1 MAIRGILIGLAAWLA
16 LSGMA
21 LAQGRV
27 EQEIDAGWLFQKGEV
42 AGAADL
48 APDTA
53 NWLKVT
59 LPHTFN
65 AGDGEDGGGYY
76 RGPGWYR
83 RELILERA
91 PEGRLFLQF
100 DGAAL
105 ITEVFV
111 NGRSVGRHAGGYAAF
126 RFDVTDVM
134 WPGRNL
140 LAVRVDNS
148 LTSEVAPLGGDFT
161 VFGGLYRGV
170 RLVATPALHVDA
182 LDHGG
187 PGVYASVEALDAGQA
202 RVRVLTRTRNDT
214 GRRVSA
220 RVAVEII
227 DAEGRVVA
235 SRKAE
240 AGLAAGETAPV
251 VQSVALTKPRLWDG
265 VRDPYLYQV
274 RVRVTE
280 IGRDAP
286 PDEVTVPLGV
296 RSIRVDPQAGFLLN
310 GRPHQLKGVNLFH
323 SGRPGRGLAV
333 GAAEIE
339 EDFALFEAMG
349 VNALRLVHFQHPKR
363 AYELADRDGLVLWTE
378 IPLNSKVDPSPEFE
392 VNLLQQLRELIR
404 QNFNHPSVAFW
415 GLGNEIYASD
425 ETSNRLLA
433 RLHAEA
439 RAEDPGRL
447 TVYAHCCGADDAPHT
462 RHTDVIGFNKY
473 FGWYADQKGEIGD
486 WADRAHALAP
496 GRAMAVSE
504 YGAGASVLHQEDPPK
519 WPEAGGGWHPEQYQA
534 LVHENAD
541 RQLAARPWLWG
552 RFVWVGADLASD
564 GRNEG
569 DRPGINDKGL
579 VSYDRRDLKD
589 AYYLYQARWSDRPM
603 VHIASKR
610 MAVRREAAA
619 AVKVYSNQGRA
630 RLTVNGRDLGERET
644 VDGVAV
650 WPQVALAMGDNRI
663 DAIAGQV
670 RDEAVWRREP
680 AVIAAE

>member
-1 MAIRGILIGLAAWLA
+1 VDIRTLLIGLAAWLA
-16 LSGMA
+16 LAVPA
-21 LAQGRV
+21 LAQGRS
-27 EQEIDAGWLFQKGEV
+27 EQAIDAGWRFQKGEV
-42 AGAADL
+42 AGAAD
-48 APDTA
+48 AATDTGG
-53 NWLKVT
+53 WLKVT
-59 LPHTFN
+59 LPHSFN

-83 RELILERA
+83 RELVLERA
-91 PEGRLFLQF
+91 PTGRLFLQF

-105 ITEVFV
+105 VAEVFV
-111 NGRSVGRHAGGYAAF
+111 NGTSVGRHAGGYAAF
-126 RFDVTDVM
+126 RFDVTDVVR
-134 WPGRNL
+134 PGRNL

-148 LTSEVAPLGGDFT
+148 PTSEVAPLGGDFT

-170 RLVATPALHVDA
+170 RLIATPAVHIDA

-187 PGVYASVEALDAGQA
+187 PGVYASVEALDAERAQL
-202 RVRVLTRTRNDT
+202 RVLIRARNDT
-214 GRRVSA
+214 GGEVLA
-220 RVAVEII
+220 RVGASIV
-227 DAEGRVVA
+227 DAQGRSVSGAITTV
-235 SRKAE
+235 R
-240 AGLAAGETAPV
+240 LAAGEIAPV
-251 VQSVALTKPRLWDG
+251 VLNIGLPRPRLWDG
-265 VRDPYLYQV
+265 RRDPYLYSV
-274 RVRVTE
+274 RTWVGDN
-280 IGRDAP
+280 GRSGR
-286 PDEVTVPLGV
+286 PDEVTVPLGI
-296 RSIRVDPQAGFLLN
+296 RSVHVDPQAGFLLN

-339 EDFALFEAMG
+339 EDFAIFEAMG
-349 VNALRLVHFQHPKR
+349 VNAMRLVHFQHPQR
-363 AYELADRDGLVLWTE
+363 AYELADRGGLVLWTE
-378 IPLNSKVDPSPEFE
+378 IPLNSKVDASPAFE
-392 VNLLQQLRELIR
+392 ANLIQQLRELIR

-439 RAEDPGRL
+439 RAEDPSRL

-473 FGWYADQKGEIGD
+473 FGWYPDQKGEIGD

-504 YGAGASVLHQEDPPK
+504 YGAGASVMHQEDPPK
-519 WPEAGGGWHPEQYQA
+519 WPDAGGGWHPEQYQA

-579 VSYDRRDLKD
+579 VSYDRRQLKD
-589 AYYLYQARWSDRPM
+589 AYYFYQARWSDRPM
-603 VHIASKR
+603 VHITSKR
-610 MAVRREAAA
+610 MTVRREAAVT
-619 AVKVYSNQGRA
+619 VKTYSNQARA
-630 RLTVNGRDLGERET
+630 RLTVNGQDLGERAV
-644 VDGVAV
+644 VDGVAA
-650 WPQVALAMGDNRI
+650 WPGVPLTMGDNRLEV
-663 DAIAGQV
+663 IAGGA
-670 RDEAVWRREP
+670 RDAVVWRREP
-680 AVIAAE
+680 AAIAAE

>member
-1 MAIRGILIGLAAWLA
+1 MDIRKVLIGLAAWLTLA
-16 LSGMA
+16 APA
-21 LAQGRV
+21 LAQGRI
-27 EQEIDAGWLFQKGEV
+27 EQAIDDGWRFQKGEV
-42 AGAADL
+42 ARAADPAL
-48 APDTA
+48 DAGGWQA
-53 NWLKVT
+53 VT
-59 LPHTFN
+59 LPHSFN

-76 RGPGWYR
+76 RGAGWYR
-83 RELILERA
+83 RELVLDKVSTR
-91 PEGRLFLQF
+91 RVFLQF

-105 ITEVFV
+105 VAEVFV
-111 NGRSVGRHAGGYAAF
+111 NGKSVGRHAGGYAAF
-126 RFDVTDVM
+126 RFDITDALRL
-134 WPGRNL
+134 GRNL

-148 LTSEVAPLGGDFT
+148 PTSEVAPLGGDFT

-170 RLVATPALHVDA
+170 RLVTTPTVHIDA

-187 PGVYASVEALDAGQA
+187 PGVYASVETLDAEQA
-202 RVRVLTRTRNDT
+202 EVRVLTRVRNDT
-214 GRRVSA
+214 GDQVRATVSVSILDAQGRPVGGAMTTRR
-220 RVAVEII
+220 
-227 DAEGRVVA
+227 
-235 SRKAE
+235 
-240 AGLAAGETAPV
+240 LAAGAAEPV
-251 VQSVALTKPRLWDG
+251 VLKPGFLKPRLWDG
-265 VRDPYLYQV
+265 RRDPYLYSVQV
-274 RVRVTE
+274 RVLEV
-280 IGRDAP
+280 GRLGAV
-286 PDEVTVPLGV
+286 DEVTVPLGL

-310 GRPHQLKGVNLFH
+310 GRPHQLRGVNLFH

-333 GAAEIE
+333 GAAEVE
-339 EDFALFEAMG
+339 EDFAIFEAMG

-378 IPLNSKVDPSPEFE
+378 IPLNSKVDPSPAFE
-392 VNLLQQLRELIR
+392 ANLVQQLRELIR

-415 GLGNEIYASD
+415 GLGNEVYASD

-462 RHTDVIGFNKY
+462 RHTDVIAFNKY

-519 WPEAGGGWHPEQYQA
+519 WPDPGGRWHPEQYQA

-579 VSYDRRDLKD
+579 VSYDRKDLKD
-589 AYYLYQARWSDRPM
+589 AYYLYQARWSDLPM

-610 MAVRREAAA
+610 MTVRREAAV
-619 AVKVYSNQGRA
+619 AVKVYSNQGRV
-630 RLTVNGRDLGERET
+630 RLTVNGRDLGERQT
-644 VDGVAV
+644 VDRVAV
-650 WPQVALAMGDNRI
+650 WPQVALATGDNRVEVV
-663 DAIAGQV
+663 AGAV
-670 RDEAVWRREP
+670 RDEAIWRREP
-680 AVIAAE
+680 K